1 MTVELPPHPGFG
13 LRRHRVAEGAAKKR
27 SRAASHA
34 KKKAKGTGSD
44 CGPADDGAGQGC
56 GPGAEEAVPDPWAGA
71 LARVRGHLERA
82 RRYRAWLDGG
92 AGRTLTELGELE
104 GITKARVSQLVSLL
118 DLVAEIVE
126 DIERPDRTGPV
137 PSELVLRHIA
147 ALPDAERQVARY
159 RAVCTPA
166 APVSG
171 GVYRREEGGPVP
183 APRGEGFQHL
193 FARARRYQ
201 ALLDSGEME
210 SLVEIGRAEGVS
222 GARVSQV
229 LLFLHL
235 APEIS
240 AVLDVPAGEVP
251 AGVGVKAMR
260 EIARLRSQEAQRRE
274 FEARWPGVLSGAVA
288 AK

>member
-1 MTVELPPHPGFG
+1 MELPPHPGFG
-13 LRRHRVAEGAAKKR
+13 LRRHRVAEGAPRRR
-27 SRAASHA
+27 SRAAGHA
-34 KKKAKGTGSD
+34 KKKAEGGGSD
-44 CGPADDGAGQGC
+44 CGPPEDAAGHGC
-56 GPGAEEAVPDPWAGA
+56 GPGAEDPWAGA

-82 RRYRAWLDGG
+82 RRFRAWLDGG
-92 AGRTLTELGELE
+92 AGRTLRELGELE
-104 GITKARVSQLVSLL
+104 GITKARVSQLLALL
-118 DLVAEIVE
+118 QLAPEIVA
-126 DIERPDRTGPV
+126 DIEQEDRTGPV

-147 ALPDAERQVARY
+147 ALPDSERQVARY

-171 GVYRREEGGPVP
+171 GVYRKGDGPTP

-201 ALLDSGEME
+201 ELLDSGEME
-210 SLVEIGRAEGVS
+210 SLAEIGRAEGVS

-235 APEIS
+235 AWEIV
-240 AVLDVPAGEVP
+240 AALDVPAAEVP
-251 AGVGVKAMR
+251 AGVGVRAVR
-260 EIARLRSQEAQRRE
+260 EIARLRSQDAQRRE
-274 FEARWPGVLSGAVA
+274 FEARWPGVLTRAAA